1 MPVASP
7 AERLQK
13 VLSQLGLGSR
23 REAESWI
30 RAGRVTVNGK
40 AAVLGMRV
48 AASDQLKLDG
58 RPIRRQLRADVP
70 VLLVHRSP
78 GEALLPPRAAA
89 MDAAAD
95 AGAVAAERTA
105 GAAGSDP
112 PGSGLTGSGLTGSG
126 LTRGASIA
134 ERLPRRAGRRF
145 MSISPMPTVDGGL
158 ELLTADGAL
167 ATRLQRSVHAQEMEF
182 SLRIRGELSEQQRQG
197 ILEGML
203 DRGAALR
210 VLALA
215 PTGGEGSNRWYRLLA
230 AGASGNDI
238 RQLVER
244 QAATLVRMLRTRIGT
259 LVLPRT
265 LARGHWRE
273 LEGAEVTALLGNR
286 GSGR

>member
-1 MPVASP
+1 VPVAGP

-23 REAESWI
+23 REAEGWI

-48 AASDQLKLDG
+48 AGSDQLKLDG
-58 RPIRRQLRADVP
+58 RPIRRQLSADVP
-70 VLLVHRSP
+70 VFMVHRSP
-78 GEALLPPRAAA
+78 GELLLPSRAAA
-89 MDAAAD
+89 IALPTAAAM
-95 AGAVAAERTA
+95 ASA
-105 GAAGSDP
+105 GAAGS
-112 PGSGLTGSGLTGSG
+112 GAAGGVM
-126 LTRGASIA
+126 TRGVSIA
-134 ERLPRRAGRRF
+134 ERLPRRTGRRF
-145 MSISPMPTVDGGL
+145 ISISPMPAVDGGL

-167 ATRLQRSVHAQEMEF
+167 ATRLQRAVHAQEMEF
-182 SLRIRGELSEQQRQG
+182 SLRIRGELSEQQRQA

-210 VLALA
+210 VLALT

-238 RQLVER
+238 RQLIER
-244 QAATLVRMLRTRIGT
+244 QAATLVRMLRTRIGA
-259 LVLPRT
+259 LALPRT
-265 LARGHWRE
+265 LARSHWRE

>member
-1 MPVASP
+1 MPAASP

-23 REAESWI
+23 REAEAWI

-48 AASDQLKLDG
+48 AGSDQLKLDG
-58 RPIRRQLRADVP
+58 RAIRRQVSADVP
-70 VLLVHRSP
+70 VFLVHRSP
-78 GEALLPPRAAA
+78 GEPLLPARAAA
-89 MDAAAD
+89 IDGATDAA
-95 AGAVAAERTA
+95 V
-105 GAAGSDP
+105 
-112 PGSGLTGSGLTGSG
+112 
-126 LTRGASIA
+126 ASIA
-134 ERLPRRAGRRF
+134 ERLPRSAGRRF
-145 MSISPMPTVDGGL
+145 MSISPMPTVDGGM
-158 ELLTADGAL
+158 ELLTADGSL
-167 ATRLQRSVHAQEMEF
+167 ATRLQRAVHAQEMEF
-182 SLRIRGELSEQQRQG
+182 SLRIRGELSEQQCQS

-210 VLALA
+210 VLELE

-238 RQLVER
+238 RQLIER

-259 LVLPRT
+259 LALPRA
-265 LARGHWRE
+265 LARSHWRE
-273 LEGAEVTALLGNR
+273 LEGAEVIALLGNR